1 MRKLTLRR
9 IDYLIIPLLPLAI
22 IISFLGSINPKG
34 IEVVYSKGLYRFV
47 AQVFS
52 TITGVIPISIA
63 EIIILSLIAFSAYQ
77 VIKLVINVRNK
88 KNNKLGIFF
97 RFVISIVMVLSTIY
111 FTFILAWGLNYHRLP
126 FANIVEFEMVDY
138 NSEDLANLAEYLID
152 EANELRQHVD
162 VNADGVMTLG
172 ESPFKTMKRAN
183 IAFDIA
189 GEIYPELGGNYGK
202 PKVLLFSKAISY
214 LGIWGFYFPFTFEAN
229 VNVNIP
235 DSMIPSTTI
244 HEIAHQRGFA
254 REDEADY
261 IAYLVSRMHPD
272 YDFQYSGTLMA
283 LRHVMNAL
291 ARADYE
297 RFLELR
303 ETYSP
308 GVLKDIQ
315 AINAHNQ
322 KYSGFISNISA
333 EVNNAYLK
341 ANAQKDGIK
350 SYGRMIDLLMAQY
363 KAETDISSR

>member
-1 MRKLTLRR
+1 MRNLTSRR
-9 IDYLIIPLLPLAI
+9 INFLIIPLLPLAI

-34 IEVVYSKGLYRFV
+34 IEEVYSKGLYRFV
-47 AQVFS
+47 AQLFS
-52 TITGVIPISIA
+52 KITGVIPISIA
-63 EIIILSLIAFSAYQ
+63 EIIILSLVAFSAFQ
-77 VIKLVINVRNK
+77 VIKLVINISNA
-88 KNNKLGIFF
+88 KNNRFGIFF
-97 RFVISIVMVLSTIY
+97 RFVISVVLVLTTIY
-111 FTFILAWGLNYHRLP
+111 FTFMLAWGLNYHRLP
-126 FANIVEFEMVDY
+126 FSNIVGFEMVDY
-138 NSEDLANLAEYLID
+138 SSEDLADLAGYLIN
-152 EANELRQHVD
+152 EANKLREYVD
-162 VNADGVMTLG
+162 VNEDGIMTLG

-183 IAFDIA
+183 IAFDKA

-229 VNVNIP
+229 VNINIP

-272 YDFQYSGTLMA
+272 YDYQYSGTLMA

-303 ETYSP
+303 ESYSD
-308 GVLKDIQ
+308 GVLKDMQDIT
-315 AINAHNQ
+315 AHNQ
-322 KYSGFISNISA
+322 KHSGFISNISA